1 MLEFIPKFSLGLLNG
16 WIYFVF
22 YLIIFIIVMSTC
34 SREVKKRLYD
44 RSLWDKKTKIITA
57 IGKLFSFANIIMIF
71 LAAIQFGK
79 IEFIIG
85 TVLYS
90 VGLIGLGIAIIN
102 YRNAPLDKPIT
113 RRLYKISRN
122 PQMVMIYIMFTGMM
136 LVIAS
141 WINLIFL
148 FISIICAHF
157 SILGEEKALTDHYG
171 ESYQEYKK
179 KVPRYFLFF

>member
-1 MLEFIPKFSLGLLNG
+1 MEIIPKFSLELLNG

-22 YLIIFIIVMSTC
+22 YLIIFVIVMSTC

-57 IGKLFSFANIIMIF
+57 IGKIFSFANIIMIF
-71 LAAIQFGK
+71 LAAIKFGT

-113 RRLYKISRN
+113 SGLYKISRN
-122 PQMVMIYIMFTGMM
+122 PQMVMIYIMFAGMV

-148 FISIICAHF
+148 CITIISAHF
-157 SILGEEKALTDHYG
+157 SILGEEKALTEQYG
-171 ESYQEYKK
+171 QSYQEYKK
-179 KVPRYFLFF
+179 KVPRYFLVF